1 MIGIGVGAIGLTLSD
16 CLSLTLEE
24 FGAIH
29 AEWRAKREERMRE
42 GWEQTRFLATCL
54 LSPYANKPIDPLDLV
69 RFPWDSRKESRK
81 ESESKN
87 VVTRA
92 DFERIRKQFSD

>member
-24 FGAIH
+24 LEAIH
-29 AEWRAKREERMRE
+29 AEWRAEREGRMRE

-54 LSPYANKPIDPLDLV
+54 LYPYANKPIGPLDLV
-69 RFPWDSRKESRK
+69 RFPWDSRKES
-81 ESESKN
+81 ESKK

-92 DFERIRKQFSD
+92 DFERIRKQFGD